1 MVDLINNNQL
11 GVGPWYTAPDEF
23 LVSGE
28 ALVRNL
34 LYGII
39 QLEELNA
46 SYTRIGY
53 VPDQFGH
60 TSQLP
65 QIFRGF
71 DLLAAATMRGTPPNS
86 ALNNYWE
93 SPDGTSMLL
102 MVFRHY
108 CGMHFNEGDG
118 DLISRVNQKAQES
131 GVDEIQ
137 TLYWMNG
144 CDHRD
149 LDDQAGLSVRTA
161 QAKAARGQWKLP
173 SLGQKSE
180 RSVVGVYHS
189 NLEDVARL
197 VLDEI
202 HQKRVV
208 MPVLRGELR
217 SGIDHL
223 ADVTSSGMSLKRR
236 NWEAQELLESW
247 AEPINVA
254 AMAVVRRAAL
264 VWIHF
269 FCLTCVDF

>member
-1 MVDLINNNQL
+1 MLTPHLLPQRLVVDLINNNQI

-34 LYGII
+34 LYGIM

-65 QIFRGF
+65 QIFHGF
-71 DLLAAATMRGTPPNS
+71 DLLAAATMRGTP
-86 ALNNYWE
+86 LNVAVNNFWE
-93 SPDGTSMLL
+93 SPDGTRILL
-102 MVFRHY
+102 MVFRNY
-108 CGMHFNEGDG
+108 CGMHFNEGEG
-118 DLISRVNQKAQES
+118 DLVARINQKAADSEHDQ
-131 GVDEIQ
+131 VQ
-137 TLYWMNG
+137 TLYSMNG

-149 LDDQAGLSVRTA
+149 LDHEAGLAVRRA
-161 QAKAARGQWKLP
+161 QAEIEHGRWLLP
-173 SLGQKSE
+173 ASAPGVKQ
-180 RSVVGVYHS
+180 RQVVGAYHS

-197 VLDEI
+197 ILDEI
-202 HQKRVV
+202 EEKHIQLPTLK
-208 MPVLRGELR
+208 GELR
-217 SGIDHL
+217 EGIDHL

-236 NWEAQELLESW
+236 NWQAQELLESW

-254 AMAVVRRAAL
+254 ATAAVRLPCAP
-264 VWIHF
+264 
-269 FCLTCVDF
+269 